1 MIKISGGGFI
11 GGVSGGPSG
20 EGDIEELEDIARQ
33 ELQKETPTQRRR
45 VFISFRYTDKNQV
58 DALRSQAKNENSEL
72 DFIDMGLRV
81 PFNSENAEYI
91 KQGISA
97 RIQQSS
103 VTLVAVSET
112 TYQSDWVNWEIRES
126 LRLGKGVV
134 IVNIS
139 KNTSIRMPE
148 AVNGDSDRIKVVS
161 WKHKEIMEAIDS
173 VADGS

>member
-11 GGVSGGPSG
+11 GGVSGGPSS
-20 EGDIEELEDIARQ
+20 EGDIEKLEDIAKE
-33 ELQKETPTQRRR
+33 ELQKETPTERRR
-45 VFISFRYTDKNQV
+45 VFISFRHTDKNQV

-91 KQGISA
+91 KQGIRA
-97 RIQQSS
+97 RIQHSS

-112 TYQSDWVNWEIRES
+112 TYKSNWVNWEISES
-126 LRLGKGVV
+126 LKLGKGVV

-148 AVNGDSDRIKVVS
+148 AANENGGRVKVVP
-161 WKHKEIMEAIDS
+161 WKHKEIMDAIES
-173 VADGS
+173 VADGN